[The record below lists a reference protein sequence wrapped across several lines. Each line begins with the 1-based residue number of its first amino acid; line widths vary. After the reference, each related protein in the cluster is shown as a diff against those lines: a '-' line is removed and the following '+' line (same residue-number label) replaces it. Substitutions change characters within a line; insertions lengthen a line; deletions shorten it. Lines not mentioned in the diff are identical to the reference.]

1 MLKRYATIIPQMLV
15 CYNRLRWKWQWG
27 PAANR
32 SVDIFVDNMC
42 ISVVVLWIKS
52 STAPLC
58 VSGCDRAGLSFVHS
72 VTLWIAA
79 FRWCGWLCGLAKT

>member
-15 CYNRLRWKWQWG
+15 CYNRLRWKWQWV

-32 SVDIFVDNMC
+32 SLDMFVDNMC
-42 ISVVVLWIKS
+42 TTIGTLWIKPV
-52 STAPLC
+52 TAPLYE
-58 VSGCDRAGLSFVHS
+58 SGCARAVLSFVRS

-79 FRWCGWLCGLAKT
+79 FR